1 MNQKGYID
9 FTPLFWFGI
18 IVGIGGSIVAFFLIK
33 AFLLLLS
40 HLQWV

>member
-18 IVGIGGSIVAFFLIK
+18 IVGIGGSIVAWFIIKGLI
-33 AFLLLLS
+33 LLIS
-40 HLQWV
+40 NLQWI